1 MQTDC
6 LVIWNKPHFSFV
18 FSHFLLVLRTVIFY
32 ACNGMRAH
40 ETNTITINHRIKVRG
55 KKDEAEKKFDIL
67 IILPTYANI
76 INRLAIIVEHLHWI
90 SFSLFLFFFFCFVSL
105 FFHEKKRSFT
115 FFKQK
120 KKLTTKWVEWSLNS
134 IKLRRKKASKN
145 NIYIF
150 RNFFCLQSWMPR
162 RCGGQV
168 DFYRQH
174 SGIVCYH
181 KYLQHHCCGFL
192 LLSSI
197 AYFLIDA
204 YFLLSLTRIR

>member
-1 MQTDC
+1 M
-6 LVIWNKPHFSFV
+6 
-18 FSHFLLVLRTVIFY
+18 
-32 ACNGMRAH
+32 
-40 ETNTITINHRIKVRG
+40 
-55 KKDEAEKKFDIL
+55 
-67 IILPTYANI
+67 
-76 INRLAIIVEHLHWI
+76 
-90 SFSLFLFFFFCFVSL
+90 
-105 FFHEKKRSFT
+105 
-115 FFKQK
+115 
-120 KKLTTKWVEWSLNS
+120 EWSLNS

-168 DFYRQH
+168 YFYRQH

-181 KYLQHHCCGFL
+181 KYLQHHCCGFS

-204 YFLLSLTRIR
+204 YFLLSLSLAFDNFATKHYVLAFIPSILIQPHIILIHNNINRTNNNKTKKFLFARLMLLRCCCREPFSPMPIHDQRENICCFHISYFFICQRFIYGLTSI